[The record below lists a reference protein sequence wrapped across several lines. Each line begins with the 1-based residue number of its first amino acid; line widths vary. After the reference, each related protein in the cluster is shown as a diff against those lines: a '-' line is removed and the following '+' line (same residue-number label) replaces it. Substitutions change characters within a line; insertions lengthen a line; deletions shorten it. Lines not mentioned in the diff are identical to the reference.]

1 MEQLISTYRLS
12 GYRPVLADNTENF
25 KRFVQIKKKF
35 EKKDLY
41 RLFAIPKIDIPQ
53 GNAYWFTEWEGTAI
67 SLGTMEEAERE
78 KHLTFLKYEVDF
90 LFEECRRYQEVDE
103 EYRSLYTTLEKCI
116 EIPDFSAIYQIK
128 NANGESHYV
137 LCMWGFISDAF
148 NAQSGLIRKIIP
160 KNFKRININVR
171 YKGGQPAPG
180 QPINFEYNAGNREY
194 TSNGQ
199 GLIVLEDVLMN
210 SSVVVFQKT
219 ADGKK
224 SHVVTFNFTGQPEE
238 TIVIDGEPPAK
249 PVVIDAP
256 EPVAKPT
263 RIKLVN
269 WRNKIIPQQEM
280 LFDYLSKQE
289 KRTTNDEGRTELESL
304 ADKTK
309 VKAKI
314 RWKKRKYNKKFKI
327 DSKKDEYIV
336 KLGNRNLWWLLL
348 LLLLIPFLMLIPLKK
363 DVGVKVVDVKEQTG
377 IAGAKV
383 KLCNHERYLFNF
395 STGKFLTDQ
404 INCQDDL
411 TDISGDL
418 VFKDV
423 KYSVFQWLFYGWED
437 GRLTASAS
445 CYASDSITKA
455 FDLLLKYPPTKLE
468 LKQLG
473 MDLDFLVVNADNNE
487 PLPGATVKIRSVGG
501 TIVQTLTSG
510 VDGKVVGKDLPMC
523 GEVIVSA
530 SAPGYISDSLKGTVS
545 QIMNIISKRTLK
557 LKPITRS
564 ITFYVRNLKTK
575 EPLPGATLQLI
586 IDGRVVQ
593 TTVSNTNGAV
603 SMIGEATFE
612 RIHIIKTITI
622 KASKMD
628 FYDTTKTGVA
638 QMFADGT
645 KDMRT
650 LYLRPKDK
658 PCDIR
663 IIDASTGK
671 PISGAQA
678 TLTLAN
684 GTVKTEYSNVDG
696 IVQFAG
702 LSSSD
707 RISIAASKE
716 PDYNPNTSKIRNVLV
731 SDLFAGPQGGRD
743 IPLSPK
749 GPPALPC
756 QTVSIGDN
764 IQGYD
769 KTIEYDMG
777 TDHGV
782 FTFDYFTDF
791 QRDAIFI
798 YSGGRLVWSYDGATK
813 RDTPT
818 VSLRFESQIIKV
830 RVKGD
835 SRWWYKVNCPD

>member
-35 EKKDLY
+35 EKKNLY
-41 RLFAIPKIDIPQ
+41 RLFAIPKIDIAQ
-53 GNAYWFTEWEGTAI
+53 GNAYWFTEWEGTAV
-67 SLGTMEEAERE
+67 SFGTMDETERE
-78 KHLTFLKYEVDF
+78 KQLTYLKYEVDF
-90 LFEECRRYQEVDE
+90 LFEECRRYQEQDE

-116 EIPDFSAIYQIK
+116 EIPDYSSIYQIK
-128 NANGESHYV
+128 NANGETHYV
-137 LCMWGFISDAF
+137 LCMWGFINDAF

-171 YKGGQPAPG
+171 YRGGQPAADKR
-180 QPINFEYNAGNREY
+180 ISFEYNSGIREY
-194 TSNGQ
+194 SSNSD
-199 GLIVLEDVLMN
+199 GLIVLEDVLLN
-210 SSVVVFQKT
+210 SSVLVYQLT
-219 ADGKK
+219 SEGKK
-224 SHVVTFNFTGQPEE
+224 SHLVTFNFTGQPEE
-238 TIVIDGEPPAK
+238 TIIVDGEPPAK
-249 PVVIDAP
+249 PVIVAP
-256 EPVAKPT
+256 AEVVEKPT
-263 RIKLVN
+263 KVLLVN
-269 WRNKIIPQQEM
+269 WRKKPIPQQEM
-280 LFDYLSKQE
+280 LFDYLGKQE

-304 ADKTK
+304 AEKTK
-309 VKAKI
+309 VKSKI
-314 RWKKRKYNKKFKI
+314 KWKKRNYNKKFVI
-327 DSKKDEYIV
+327 NNKKDEYIV
-336 KLGNRNLWWLLL
+336 KLGNRKLWWLLL
-348 LLLLIPFLMLIPLKK
+348 LLLLVPFLMLIPLKK
-363 DVGVKVVDVKEQTG
+363 DVTVKVLDLKEETG
-377 IAGAKV
+377 IPGAKV
-383 KLCNHERYLFNF
+383 KLCHHERYLFNF
-395 STGKFLTDQ
+395 STGKFFSDQ
-404 INCQDDL
+404 ITCRDDS
-411 TDISGDL
+411 TDIVGST

-423 KYSVFQWLFYGWED
+423 RYSVFQWLFYGWED
-437 GRLTASAS
+437 ARISASAS
-445 CYASDSITKA
+445 CYSSDSITKA
-455 FDLLLKYPPTKLE
+455 FDLCVKFPATELH
-468 LKQLG
+468 LKQLS
-473 MDLDFLVVNADNNE
+473 MDMDFLVVNADNDE
-487 PLPGATVKIRSVGG
+487 PLPGATVKIRAVGSS
-501 TIVQTLTSG
+501 IVQTVKSG

-523 GEVIVSA
+523 GQVIVSA
-530 SAPGYISDSLKGTVS
+530 SSPGYISDSLQGTIS
-545 QIMNIISKRTLK
+545 QIMNVISKRTLK

-564 ITFYVRNLKTK
+564 ITFYVKNLKTK

-593 TTVSNTNGAV
+593 TTQSNTNGAV

-612 RIHIIKTITI
+612 RIHIIQTITVQ
-622 KASKMD
+622 ASKMD

-638 QMFADGT
+638 QMFADGS
-645 KDMRT
+645 KDVRT

-671 PISGAQA
+671 PIAGAQA
-678 TLTLAN
+678 TLTLPN

-702 LSSSD
+702 FSSTD

-716 PDYNPNTSKIRNVLV
+716 PDYNPNSTKIRNALV
-731 SDLFAGPQGGRD
+731 SDLFAGSQSARD

-769 KTIEYDMG
+769 KTIDYDMG
-777 TDHGV
+777 KDHGI

-798 YSGGRLVWSYDGATK
+798 YSGGVLVWSYDGATK

-818 VSLRFESQIIKV
+818 VKIRFDSQIVKV